1 MVAKGLRELR
11 LNLTEGEEAQLER
24 ISDDGDV
31 TWVRVSFTL
40 FSMLASSGAFAGYS
54 VTTFYAGVVLVLGT
68 TIRSAL
74 INDFWKAWQYETTMP
89 DAIIKL
95 CEAVVL
101 HRQEVN
107 PTGEEECY
115 RMLQELV
122 RSVELHKAITGSSL
136 RGSLDPVY
144 DSIRSA
150 ADRDQLLLLEDLER
164 KGFDVSKKIEQ
175 LRVLNDIPDPITR
188 KKRPWDIPT

>member
-1 MVAKGLRELR
+1 MIAKGLKDLHLDLSPEHQ
-11 LNLTEGEEAQLER
+11 EQLER
-24 ISDDGDV
+24 ISDAGAV
-31 TWVRVSFTL
+31 TWVRVRFTL
-40 FSMLASSGAFAGYS
+40 FSMLASSGFFAGYS

-74 INDFWKAWQYETTMP
+74 INDFYKAWQYETTMP

-115 RMLQELV
+115 RMLQEIV
-122 RSVELHKAITGSSL
+122 RSVELHKALTGSSL

-144 DSIRSA
+144 DTIRK
-150 ADRDQLLLLEDLER
+150 QED
-164 KGFDVSKKIEQ
+164 KD
-175 LRVLNDIPDPITR
+175 
-188 KKRPWDIPT
+188 

>member
-1 MVAKGLRELR
+1 MA
-11 LNLTEGEEAQLER
+11 
-24 ISDDGDV
+24 
-31 TWVRVSFTL
+31 
-40 FSMLASSGAFAGYS
+40 
-54 VTTFYAGVVLVLGT
+54 TFYAGVVLVLGT
-68 TIRSAL
+68 PLRSAL
-74 INDFWKAWQYETTMP
+74 INSFYKAWQYETTMP

-107 PTGEEECY
+107 TTGEEECY

-144 DSIRSA
+144 DSIRSD
-150 ADRDQLLLLEDLER
+150 ADRA
-164 KGFDVSKKIEQ
+164 
-175 LRVLNDIPDPITR
+175 
-188 KKRPWDIPT
+188 

>member
-1 MVAKGLRELR
+1 
-11 LNLTEGEEAQLER
+11 
-24 ISDDGDV
+24 
-31 TWVRVSFTL
+31 
-40 FSMLASSGAFAGYS
+40 MLASSGFFAGDS

-74 INDFWKAWQYETTMP
+74 INDFYKAWQYETTMP
-89 DAIIKL
+89 DSIIKL

-107 PTGEEECY
+107 TIGEEECY

-144 DSIRSA
+144 DNIKK
-150 ADRDQLLLLEDLER
+150 ADKDQLLLLEDLER

-175 LRVLNDIPDPITR
+175 LRVLNDIPDPLTR